1 MFCFEIRGMLP
12 DEIQICF
19 YDTSLNTAYSAS
31 IDNHLLNEVREL
43 KGFNLSAWRHT
54 IHYRTITTIYSSQI
68 LKSTDQKQSVKKSR
82 K

>member
-1 MFCFEIRGMLP
+1 MHNIFCFEIRGMLP

-43 KGFNLSAWRHT
+43 KGFNLSAWR
-54 IHYRTITTIYSSQI
+54 
-68 LKSTDQKQSVKKSR
+68 LKSIPSTIER
-82 K
+82 